1 MEAEMEEPVIEFRS
15 VEMAFGPKVVLDHVS
30 FQVAKGETLAV
41 IGPSGTGK
49 STVLKLLI
57 GLLKPQGGSI
67 LIQGHAVEKYTE
79 EQWNR
84 LRQHM
89 GMVFQYSALFDFL
102 DVGENVAFGLRQHT
116 HMAESQIQERVAGL
130 LEAVGLSGNEHVY
143 SAQLS
148 GGMQKRVGLA
158 RALALKPDIILY
170 DEPTAGLDPIM
181 ATNISQLILDTKKKL
196 GITGVLVTHDMA
208 SAFLCADRILM
219 LSKGR
224 IVFSGTVEEARHT
237 REPLV
242 RAFLRSDILEDKE
255 QEHEN

>member
-1 MEAEMEEPVIEFRS
+1 MSMEAEMERPVIEFQKVDMS
-15 VEMAFGPKVVLDHVS
+15 FGPKVVLDQVS
-30 FQVAKGETLAV
+30 FSVARGETLAV

-49 STVLKLLI
+49 STVLKILI
-57 GLLKPQGGSI
+57 GLLKPLGGHV
-67 LIQGHAVEKYTE
+67 LIQGQPVENDTE
-79 EQWNR
+79 AQWNQ

-116 HMAESQIQERVAGL
+116 SMSEDAIQKRVKEL
-130 LEAVGLSGNEHVY
+130 LEAVGLAGNEHVY
-143 SAQLS
+143 PAQLS

-158 RALALKPDIILY
+158 RALALQPDIILY

-181 ATNISQLILDTKKKL
+181 ATNISQLILDTKNKL

-219 LSKGR
+219 LSHGH
-224 IVFSGTVEEARHT
+224 IAFSGTVEEARHT

-255 QEHEN
+255 

>member
-1 MEAEMEEPVIEFRS
+1 MEEPVIEFRG
-15 VEMAFGPKVVLDHVS
+15 VEMAFGSKVVLDHVS
-30 FQVAKGETLAV
+30 FQVKKGETLAV

-79 EQWNR
+79 AQWNQ

-102 DVGENVAFGLRQHT
+102 DVSENVAFGLRQHT
-116 HMAESQIQERVAGL
+116 HMAEAQIQERVAGL

-143 SAQLS
+143 PAQLS

-181 ATNISQLILDTKKKL
+181 ATNISQLILDTKEKTGHYRGAGHPRYGVGFPVCRSDPDAQQGTDRLFRHRGGGKTYP
-196 GITGVLVTHDMA
+196 GTPGTGVPA
-208 SAFLCADRILM
+208 QRYF
-219 LSKGR
+219 G
-224 IVFSGTVEEARHT
+224 GQGAR
-237 REPLV
+237 
-242 RAFLRSDILEDKE
+242 A
-255 QEHEN
+255 

>member
-1 MEAEMEEPVIEFRS
+1 MERPIIEFQKVDMS
-15 VEMAFGPKVVLDHVS
+15 FGLKVVLDQVS
-30 FQVAKGETLAV
+30 FSVARGETLAV

-49 STVLKLLI
+49 STVLKILI
-57 GLLKPQGGSI
+57 GLLKPLGGHV
-67 LIQGHAVEKYTE
+67 LIQGQPVENDTE
-79 EQWNR
+79 AQWNQ

-116 HMAESQIQERVAGL
+116 SMSEDAVQKRVKEL
-130 LEAVGLSGNEHVY
+130 LEAVGLAGNEHVY
-143 SAQLS
+143 PAQLS

-158 RALALKPDIILY
+158 RALALQPDIILY

-219 LSKGR
+219 LSHGH
-224 IVFSGTVEEARHT
+224 IAFSGTVEEARHT

-255 QEHEN
+255 

>member
-1 MEAEMEEPVIEFRS
+1 MSMEAEMERPVIEFQKVDMS
-15 VEMAFGPKVVLDHVS
+15 FGPKVVLDQVS
-30 FQVAKGETLAV
+30 FSVARGETLAV

-49 STVLKLLI
+49 STVLKILI
-57 GLLKPQGGSI
+57 GLLKPLGGHV
-67 LIQGHAVEKYTE
+67 LIQGQPVENDTE
-79 EQWNR
+79 AQWNQ

-116 HMAESQIQERVAGL
+116 SMSEDAIQKRVKEL
-130 LEAVGLSGNEHVY
+130 LEAVGLAGNEHVY
-143 SAQLS
+143 PAQLS

-158 RALALKPDIILY
+158 RALALQPDIILY

-196 GITGVLVTHDMA
+196 SITGVLVTHDMA

-219 LSKGR
+219 LSHGH
-224 IVFSGTVEEARHT
+224 IAFSGTVEEARHT

-255 QEHEN
+255 

>member
-1 MEAEMEEPVIEFRS
+1 MNQHVIEFQNVDMR
-15 VEMAFGPKVVLDHVS
+15 FGPKVVLDKVNFHVD
-30 FQVAKGETLAV
+30 KGETLAV

-57 GLLKPQGGSI
+57 GLLKPQS
-67 LIQGHAVEKYTE
+67 GHIFIEGQAVENYTE
-79 EQWNR
+79 AQWNK

-116 HMAESQIQERVAGL
+116 HMKEADIQKRVEEL
-130 LEAVGLSGNEHVY
+130 LDAVGLSGNEHVY
-143 SAQLS
+143 PAQLS

-158 RALALKPDIILY
+158 RALALHPDIILY

-181 ATNISQLILDTKKKL
+181 ATNISQLILDTKKQL
-196 GITGVLVTHDMA
+196 GITSLLVTHDMA

-219 LSKGR
+219 LSKGH
-224 IVFSGTVEEARHT
+224 IVFTGTVAEAKKT
-237 REPLV
+237 DEPMV
-242 RAFLRSDILEDKE
+242 RAFLRSDILESKE
-255 QEHEN
+255 

>member
-1 MEAEMEEPVIEFRS
+1 MEAEMEQPVIEFQKVDMS
-15 VEMAFGPKVVLDHVS
+15 FGPKVVLDQVS
-30 FQVAKGETLAV
+30 FSVAKGETLAV

-49 STVLKLLI
+49 STVLKILI
-57 GLLKPQGGSI
+57 GLLKPLGGHV
-67 LIQGHAVEKYTE
+67 LIQGQPVEKYTE
-79 EQWNR
+79 VQWNQ

-116 HMAESQIQERVAGL
+116 SMSEEAIQKRVKDL
-130 LEAVGLSGNEHVY
+130 LEAVGLAGNEHVY
-143 SAQLS
+143 PAQLS
-148 GGMQKRVGLA
+148 GGMKKRIGLA
-158 RALALKPDIILY
+158 RAIVLEPEIILY

-196 GITGVLVTHDMA
+196 GITSVLVTHDMA

-219 LSKGR
+219 LSHGH
-224 IVFSGTVEEARHT
+224 IAFSGTVEEARHT

-255 QEHEN
+255 

>member
-1 MEAEMEEPVIEFRS
+1 MSMEAEMERPIIEFQKVDMS
-15 VEMAFGPKVVLDHVS
+15 FGPKVVLDQVS
-30 FQVAKGETLAV
+30 FSVARGETLAV

-49 STVLKLLI
+49 STVLKILI
-57 GLLKPQGGSI
+57 GLLKPLGGHV
-67 LIQGHAVEKYTE
+67 LIQGQPVENDTE
-79 EQWNR
+79 AQWNQ

-116 HMAESQIQERVAGL
+116 SMSEDAVQKRVKEL
-130 LEAVGLSGNEHVY
+130 LEAVGLAGNEHVY
-143 SAQLS
+143 PAQLS

-158 RALALKPDIILY
+158 RALALQPDIILY

-219 LSKGR
+219 LSHGH
-224 IVFSGTVEEARHT
+224 IAFSGTVEEARHT

-255 QEHEN
+255 

>member
-1 MEAEMEEPVIEFRS
+1 MERPVIEFQKVDMS
-15 VEMAFGPKVVLDHVS
+15 FGPKVVLDQVS
-30 FQVAKGETLAV
+30 FSVARGETLAV

-49 STVLKLLI
+49 STVLKILI
-57 GLLKPQGGSI
+57 GLLKPLGGHV
-67 LIQGHAVEKYTE
+67 LIQGQPVENDTE
-79 EQWNR
+79 AQWNQ

-116 HMAESQIQERVAGL
+116 SMSEDAIQKRVKEL
-130 LEAVGLSGNEHVY
+130 LEAVGLAGNEHVY
-143 SAQLS
+143 PAQLS

-158 RALALKPDIILY
+158 RALALQPDIILY

-181 ATNISQLILDTKKKL
+181 ATNISQLILDTKNKL

-219 LSKGR
+219 LSHGH
-224 IVFSGTVEEARHT
+224 IAFSGTVEEARHT

-255 QEHEN
+255 

>member
-1 MEAEMEEPVIEFRS
+1 MSMEAEMERPVIEFQKVDMS
-15 VEMAFGPKVVLDHVS
+15 FGPKVVLDQVS
-30 FQVAKGETLAV
+30 FSVARGETLAV

-49 STVLKLLI
+49 STVLKILI
-57 GLLKPQGGSI
+57 GLLKPLGGHV
-67 LIQGHAVEKYTE
+67 LIQGQLVENDTE
-79 EQWNR
+79 AQWNQ

-116 HMAESQIQERVAGL
+116 SMSEDAIQKRVKEL
-130 LEAVGLSGNEHVY
+130 LEAVGLAGNEHVY
-143 SAQLS
+143 PAQLS

-158 RALALKPDIILY
+158 RALALQPDIILY

-219 LSKGR
+219 LSHGH
-224 IVFSGTVEEARHT
+224 IAFSGTVEEARHT

-255 QEHEN
+255 

>member
-1 MEAEMEEPVIEFRS
+1 MSMEAEMERPVIEFQKVDMS
-15 VEMAFGPKVVLDHVS
+15 FGPKVVLDQVS
-30 FQVAKGETLAV
+30 FSIARGETLAV

-49 STVLKLLI
+49 STVLKILI
-57 GLLKPQGGSI
+57 GLLKPLGGHV
-67 LIQGHAVEKYTE
+67 LIQGQPVENDTE
-79 EQWNR
+79 AQWNQ

-116 HMAESQIQERVAGL
+116 SMSEDAIQKRVKEL
-130 LEAVGLSGNEHVY
+130 LEAVGLAGNEHVY
-143 SAQLS
+143 PAQLS

-158 RALALKPDIILY
+158 RALALQPDIILY

-219 LSKGR
+219 LSHGH
-224 IVFSGTVEEARHT
+224 IAFSGTVEEARHT

-255 QEHEN
+255 

>member
-1 MEAEMEEPVIEFRS
+1 MERPVIEFQKVDMS
-15 VEMAFGPKVVLDHVS
+15 FGPKVVLDQVS
-30 FQVAKGETLAV
+30 FSVARGETLAV

-49 STVLKLLI
+49 STVLKILI
-57 GLLKPQGGSI
+57 GLLKPLGGHV
-67 LIQGHAVEKYTE
+67 LIQGQPVENDTE
-79 EQWNR
+79 AQWNQ

-116 HMAESQIQERVAGL
+116 SMSEDAIQKRVKEL
-130 LEAVGLSGNEHVY
+130 LEAVGLAGNEHVY
-143 SAQLS
+143 PAQLS

-158 RALALKPDIILY
+158 RALALQPDIILY

-196 GITGVLVTHDMA
+196 SITGVLVTHDMA

-219 LSKGR
+219 LSHGH
-224 IVFSGTVEEARHT
+224 IAFSGTVEEARHT

-255 QEHEN
+255 

>member
-1 MEAEMEEPVIEFRS
+1 MSMEAEMERPVIEFQKVDMS
-15 VEMAFGPKVVLDHVS
+15 FGPKVVLDQVS
-30 FQVAKGETLAV
+30 FSVARGETLAV

-49 STVLKLLI
+49 STVLKILI
-57 GLLKPQGGSI
+57 GLLKPLGGHV
-67 LIQGHAVEKYTE
+67 LIQGQPVENDTE
-79 EQWNR
+79 AQWNQ

-116 HMAESQIQERVAGL
+116 SMSEDAIQKRVKEL
-130 LEAVGLSGNEHVY
+130 LEAVGLAGDEHVY
-143 SAQLS
+143 PAQLS

-158 RALALKPDIILY
+158 RALALQPDIILY

-219 LSKGR
+219 LSHGH
-224 IVFSGTVEEARHT
+224 IAFSGTVEEARHT

-255 QEHEN
+255 

>member
-1 MEAEMEEPVIEFRS
+1 MSMEAEMERPVIEFQKVDMS
-15 VEMAFGPKVVLDHVS
+15 FGPKVVLDQVS
-30 FQVAKGETLAV
+30 FSVARGETLAV

-49 STVLKLLI
+49 STVLKILI
-57 GLLKPQGGSI
+57 GLLKPLGGHV
-67 LIQGHAVEKYTE
+67 LIQGQPVENDTE
-79 EQWNR
+79 AQWNQ

-116 HMAESQIQERVAGL
+116 SMSENAIQKRVKEL
-130 LEAVGLSGNEHVY
+130 LEAVGLAGNEHVY
-143 SAQLS
+143 PAQLS

-158 RALALKPDIILY
+158 RALALQPDIILY

-181 ATNISQLILDTKKKL
+181 ATNISQLILDTKNKL

-219 LSKGR
+219 LSHGH
-224 IVFSGTVEEARHT
+224 IAFSGTVEEARHT

-255 QEHEN
+255 

>member
-1 MEAEMEEPVIEFRS
+1 MEAEMERPVIEFQKVDMS
-15 VEMAFGPKVVLDHVS
+15 FGPKVVLDQVS
-30 FQVAKGETLAV
+30 FSVARGETLAV

-49 STVLKLLI
+49 STVLKILI
-57 GLLKPQGGSI
+57 GLLKPLGGHV
-67 LIQGHAVEKYTE
+67 LIQGQPVENDTE
-79 EQWNR
+79 AQWNQ

-116 HMAESQIQERVAGL
+116 SMSEDAIQKRVKEL
-130 LEAVGLSGNEHVY
+130 LEAVGLAGNEHVY
-143 SAQLS
+143 PAQLS

-158 RALALKPDIILY
+158 RALALQPDIILY

-196 GITGVLVTHDMA
+196 SITGVLVTHDMA

-219 LSKGR
+219 LSHGH
-224 IVFSGTVEEARHT
+224 IAFSGTVEEARHT

-255 QEHEN
+255 

>member
-1 MEAEMEEPVIEFRS
+1 MERPIIEFQKVDMS
-15 VEMAFGPKVVLDHVS
+15 FGPKVVLDQVS
-30 FQVAKGETLAV
+30 FSVARGETLAV

-49 STVLKLLI
+49 STVLKILI
-57 GLLKPQGGSI
+57 GLLKPLGGHV
-67 LIQGHAVEKYTE
+67 LIQGQPVENDTE
-79 EQWNR
+79 AQWNQ

-116 HMAESQIQERVAGL
+116 SMSEDAVQKRVKEL
-130 LEAVGLSGNEHVY
+130 LEAVGLAGNEHVY
-143 SAQLS
+143 PAQLS

-158 RALALKPDIILY
+158 RALALQPDIILY

-219 LSKGR
+219 LSHGH
-224 IVFSGTVEEARHT
+224 IAFSGTVEEARHT

-255 QEHEN
+255 

>member
-1 MEAEMEEPVIEFRS
+1 MSMEAEMERPVIEFQKVDMS
-15 VEMAFGPKVVLDHVS
+15 FGPKVVLDQVS
-30 FQVAKGETLAV
+30 FSVARGETLAV

-49 STVLKLLI
+49 STVLKILI
-57 GLLKPQGGSI
+57 GLLKPLGGHV
-67 LIQGHAVEKYTE
+67 LIQGQPVENDTE
-79 EQWNR
+79 AQWNQ

-116 HMAESQIQERVAGL
+116 SMSEDAIQKRVKEL
-130 LEAVGLSGNEHVY
+130 LEAVGLAGNEHVY
-143 SAQLS
+143 PAQLS

-158 RALALKPDIILY
+158 RALALQPAIFLY

-219 LSKGR
+219 LSHGH
-224 IVFSGTVEEARHT
+224 IAFSGTVEEARHT

-255 QEHEN
+255 

>member
-1 MEAEMEEPVIEFRS
+1 MERPIIEFQKVDMS
-15 VEMAFGPKVVLDHVS
+15 FGPKVVLDQVS
-30 FQVAKGETLAV
+30 FSVARGETLAV

-49 STVLKLLI
+49 STVLKILI
-57 GLLKPQGGSI
+57 GLLKPLGGHV
-67 LIQGHAVEKYTE
+67 LIQGQPVENDTE
-79 EQWNR
+79 AQWNQ

-116 HMAESQIQERVAGL
+116 SMSEDAIQKRVKEL
-130 LEAVGLSGNEHVY
+130 LEAVGLAGNEHVY
-143 SAQLS
+143 PAQLS

-158 RALALKPDIILY
+158 RALALQPDIILY

-219 LSKGR
+219 LSHGH
-224 IVFSGTVEEARHT
+224 IAFSGTVEEARHT

-255 QEHEN
+255 

>member
-1 MEAEMEEPVIEFRS
+1 MSMEAEMERPVIEFQKVDMS
-15 VEMAFGPKVVLDHVS
+15 FGPKVVLDQVS
-30 FQVAKGETLAV
+30 FSVARRETLAV

-49 STVLKLLI
+49 STVLKILI
-57 GLLKPQGGSI
+57 GLLKPLGGHV
-67 LIQGHAVEKYTE
+67 LIQGQPVENDTE
-79 EQWNR
+79 AQWNQ

-116 HMAESQIQERVAGL
+116 SMSEDAIQKRVKEL
-130 LEAVGLSGNEHVY
+130 LEAVGLAGNEHVY
-143 SAQLS
+143 PAQLS

-158 RALALKPDIILY
+158 RALALQPDIILY

-219 LSKGR
+219 LSHGH
-224 IVFSGTVEEARHT
+224 IAFSGTVEEARHT

-255 QEHEN
+255 

>member
-1 MEAEMEEPVIEFRS
+1 MSMEAEMERPVIEFQKVDMS
-15 VEMAFGPKVVLDHVS
+15 FGPKVVLDQVS
-30 FQVAKGETLAV
+30 FSVARGETLAV

-49 STVLKLLI
+49 STVLKILI
-57 GLLKPQGGSI
+57 GLLKPLGGHV
-67 LIQGHAVEKYTE
+67 LIQGQPVENDTE
-79 EQWNR
+79 AQWNQ

-116 HMAESQIQERVAGL
+116 SMSEDAIQKRVKEL
-130 LEAVGLSGNEHVY
+130 LEAVGLAGNEHVY
-143 SAQLS
+143 PAQLS

-158 RALALKPDIILY
+158 RALALQPDIILY
-170 DEPTAGLDPIM
+170 DEPIAGLDPIM

-219 LSKGR
+219 LSHGH
-224 IVFSGTVEEARHT
+224 IAFSGTVEEARHT

-255 QEHEN
+255 

>member
-1 MEAEMEEPVIEFRS
+1 MSMEAEMERPVIEFRN
-15 VEMAFGPKVVLDHVS
+15 VEMAFGPKVILDRVNFS
-30 FQVAKGETLAV
+30 VAKGETLAV

-57 GLLKPQGGSI
+57 GLLKPQGGQV
-67 LIQGHAVEKYTE
+67 LIQGQPVEKYTE
-79 EQWNR
+79 DQWNQ

-116 HMAESQIQERVAGL
+116 SMSEEAIQKRVRDL
-130 LEAVGLSGNEHVY
+130 LEAVGLAGNEHVY
-143 SAQLS
+143 PAQLS

-158 RALALKPDIILY
+158 RALALQPDIILY

-219 LSKGR
+219 LSRGH
-224 IVFSGTVEEARHT
+224 IVFSGTVDEARHT

-255 QEHEN
+255 

>member
-1 MEAEMEEPVIEFRS
+1 M
-15 VEMAFGPKVVLDHVS
+15 
-30 FQVAKGETLAV
+30 
-41 IGPSGTGK
+41 
-49 STVLKLLI
+49 
-57 GLLKPQGGSI
+57 
-67 LIQGHAVEKYTE
+67 LIQGQPVENDTE
-79 EQWNR
+79 AQWNQ

-116 HMAESQIQERVAGL
+116 SMLEDAIQKRVKEL
-130 LEAVGLSGNEHVY
+130 LEAVGLAGNEHVY
-143 SAQLS
+143 PAQLS

-158 RALALKPDIILY
+158 RALALQPDIILY

-181 ATNISQLILDTKKKL
+181 STNISQLILDTKKKL

-219 LSKGR
+219 LSHGH
-224 IVFSGTVEEARHT
+224 IAFSGTVEEARHT

-255 QEHEN
+255 

>member
-1 MEAEMEEPVIEFRS
+1 MSMEAEMERPVIEFQKVDMS
-15 VEMAFGPKVVLDHVS
+15 FGPKVVLDQVS
-30 FQVAKGETLAV
+30 FSVARGETLAV

-49 STVLKLLI
+49 STVLKILI
-57 GLLKPQGGSI
+57 GLLKPLGGHV
-67 LIQGHAVEKYTE
+67 LIQGQPVENDTE
-79 EQWNR
+79 AQWNQ

-116 HMAESQIQERVAGL
+116 SMLEDAIQKRVKEL
-130 LEAVGLSGNEHVY
+130 LEAVGLAGNEHVY
-143 SAQLS
+143 PAQLS

-158 RALALKPDIILY
+158 RALALQPDIILY

-181 ATNISQLILDTKKKL
+181 STNISQLILDTKKKL

-219 LSKGR
+219 LSHGH
-224 IVFSGTVEEARHT
+224 IAFSGTVEEARHT

-255 QEHEN
+255 

>member
-1 MEAEMEEPVIEFRS
+1 MNQHIIEFQNVDMR
-15 VEMAFGPKVVLDHVS
+15 FGSKVVLDAVN
-30 FQVAKGETLAV
+30 FFVDKGETLAV

-57 GLLKPQGGSI
+57 GLLQPQAGHI
-67 LIQGHAVEKYTE
+67 LIKGQPVEHYTE
-79 EQWNR
+79 EEWNT

-116 HMAESQIQERVAGL
+116 HMTEEAIQRRVASL

-143 SAQLS
+143 PAQLS

-158 RALALKPDIILY
+158 RALALQPDIILY

-181 ATNISQLILDTKKKL
+181 ATNISQLILDTKKQL
-196 GITGVLVTHDMA
+196 GITSLLVTHDMA

-219 LSKGR
+219 LSEGR
-224 IVFSGTVEEARHT
+224 IVFTGTVADAKKT
-237 REPLV
+237 REPMV
-242 RAFLRSDILEDKE
+242 RAFLRSDILENKE
-255 QEHEN
+255 

>member
-1 MEAEMEEPVIEFRS
+1 MERPVIEFQKVDMS
-15 VEMAFGPKVVLDHVS
+15 FGPKVVLDQVS
-30 FQVAKGETLAV
+30 FSVARRETLAV

-49 STVLKLLI
+49 STVLKILI
-57 GLLKPQGGSI
+57 GLLKPLGGHV
-67 LIQGHAVEKYTE
+67 LIQGQPVENDTE
-79 EQWNR
+79 AQWNQ

-116 HMAESQIQERVAGL
+116 SMSEDAIQKRVKEL
-130 LEAVGLSGNEHVY
+130 LEAVGLAGNEHVY
-143 SAQLS
+143 PAQLS

-158 RALALKPDIILY
+158 RALALQPDIILY

-219 LSKGR
+219 LSHGH
-224 IVFSGTVEEARHT
+224 IAFSGTVEEARHT

-255 QEHEN
+255 

>member
-1 MEAEMEEPVIEFRS
+1 MSMEAEMERPVIEFQKVDMS
-15 VEMAFGPKVVLDHVS
+15 FGPKVVLDQVS
-30 FQVAKGETLAV
+30 FSVARGETLAV

-49 STVLKLLI
+49 STVLKILI
-57 GLLKPQGGSI
+57 GLLKPLGGHV
-67 LIQGHAVEKYTE
+67 LIQGQPVENDTE
-79 EQWNR
+79 AQWNQ

-89 GMVFQYSALFDFL
+89 GMVFQYSALFDSL

-116 HMAESQIQERVAGL
+116 SMSEDAIQKRVKEL
-130 LEAVGLSGNEHVY
+130 LEAVGLAGNEHVY
-143 SAQLS
+143 PAQLS

-158 RALALKPDIILY
+158 RALALQPDIILY

-219 LSKGR
+219 LSHGH
-224 IVFSGTVEEARHT
+224 IAFSGTVEEARHT

-255 QEHEN
+255 